1 MLLIS
6 WKNRFFV
13 FFETVLIAQTINF
26 FHWNVSL
33 KKNLSKTF
41 LSCRIIALFMMYE
54 DNASVATEKNEKKKN
69 EKFFETIFF
78 RNSWIWNFDEK
89 RFDDFLYTRDMIE
102 QNASKCIKWDQVLKT
117 WLMLLRKKWFLGERS
132 KIEFKIVRNLVIAI
146 ILFGTWVLDAATTV
160 RLKRRQRNGAILFLC
175 FYHSDLSLFFGS
187 YCSVS

>member
-41 LSCRIIALFMMYE
+41 LSCKIIASFMMYE
-54 DNASVATEKNEKKKN
+54 NNASVTIEKNEKKKKN
-69 EKFFETIFF
+69 EKFFEMIFF

-89 RFDDFLYTRDMIE
+89 RFDDFLYTRGMIE
-102 QNASKCIKWDQVLKT
+102 QNASKCIKWNQILKT
-117 WLMLLRKKWFLGERS
+117 WLMLLRKKWFLGKES
-132 KIEFKIVRNLVIAI
+132 KIEFKIVRNLVVAT
-146 ILFGTWVLDAATTV
+146 ILFGTWVSAKAS
-160 RLKRRQRNGAILFLC
+160 ILR
-175 FYHSDLSLFFGS
+175 SLFEVWTRRHEYKKILCLFPPPLS
-187 YCSVS
+187 FLL